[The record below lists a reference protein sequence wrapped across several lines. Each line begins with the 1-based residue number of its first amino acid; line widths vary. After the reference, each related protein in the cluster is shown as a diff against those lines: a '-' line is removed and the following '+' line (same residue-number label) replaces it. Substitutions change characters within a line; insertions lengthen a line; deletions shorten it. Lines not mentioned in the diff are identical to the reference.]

1 MQNNKNI
8 HFFFEEEISTF
19 TDSINQNL
27 FKRRYPGDHLAV
39 HFGRTK
45 VASGFFDEILFV
57 NTDTFQ
63 KISQSP
69 ILGDEVVLNIIHKKL
84 SHLIQEGFTWSFN
97 LFGNKVCT
105 AFQALFVAENFMGFN
120 LQKQGEQCEDP
131 GLRLLR
137 LYMKLEKGNNLV
149 TRSLLQKAIKQFDQE
164 TFKALLAPTIDHKLN
179 IQVSGTKKIL
189 IENKATSFSD
199 EDLNIISIA
208 SKHFTVM
215 SNSILDAS
223 DLMFDATLISS
234 GEQGINI
241 SSLDSEE
248 AMAKIS
254 LSTVGSINK
263 WFTRLIFAEYLGL
276 SKTSFAF
283 EKLIA
288 TYPKELLQEFMI
300 AQLGELKEFVAQVIL
315 SERQR
320 SQIIAIEA
328 IKKHSRRL
336 SPLSMTLAIHAS
348 QTSPSD
354 ADQAARIDTL
364 KNRLRNLNSLYERI
378 YRLCSIDIPK
388 SDLALTL

>member
-8 HFFFEEEISTF
+8 HFFFEDEISTF

-27 FKRRYPGDHLAV
+27 FKRRYPGVHFAV
-39 HFGRTK
+39 HFGRSNIS
-45 VASGFFDEILFV
+45 SGFFDEILFI
-57 NTDTFQ
+57 NTDTFK

-84 SHLIQEGFTWSFN
+84 SHIIQEGFTWSFN

-105 AFQALFVAENFMGFN
+105 TFQALLKAENFMGFN
-120 LQKQGEQCEDP
+120 LQAQGEQCEDP
-131 GLRLLR
+131 SLRLMR
-137 LYMKLEKGNNLV
+137 LYMKLEKGNSLV
-149 TRSLLQKAIKQFDQE
+149 TRSLLQKATKQFDQE
-164 TFKALLAPTIDHKLN
+164 SFKALLAPTIDHKLN
-179 IQVSGTKKIL
+179 SQVSGTKKIL
-189 IENKATSFSD
+189 IKNNTTSLSD

-208 SKHFTVM
+208 SKHFTVL

-223 DLMFDATLISS
+223 DFMFDATLFSS

-254 LSTVGSINK
+254 LSTVGSITK

-300 AQLGELKEFVAQVIL
+300 AQLGELKDFVAQVIL

-348 QTSPSD
+348 QTNPSD
-354 ADQAARIDTL
+354 ADQAAKIDTL

>member
-1 MQNNKNI
+1 MQNNKSI

-19 TDSINQNL
+19 TESVNQNL
-27 FKRRYPGDHLAV
+27 FKRRYPGEHFAV
-39 HFGRTK
+39 HFGRNK
-45 VASGFFDEILFV
+45 ISYSFFDDIILI

-69 ILGDEVVLNIIHKKL
+69 VLGDEVVLNVIHQKL
-84 SHLIQEGFTWSFN
+84 SHVTSEGFTWSFN
-97 LFGNKVCT
+97 LFGNKVST
-105 AFQALFVAENFMGFN
+105 TFQALLKAENFIGFN

-131 GLRLLR
+131 GLRLMR
-137 LYMKLEKGNNLV
+137 HYTKLENGNNLV
-149 TRSLLQKAIKQFDQE
+149 TRSLLQKATKQFDQE
-164 TFKALLAPTIDHKLN
+164 TFKALLAPTIDLKLN
-179 IQVSGTKKIL
+179 TQLSGAKKIL
-189 IENKATSFSD
+189 IENKSTSFSD
-199 EDLNIISIA
+199 EDLNVISIA

-215 SNSILDAS
+215 SNSTLDVS
-223 DLMFDATLISS
+223 DLVFDATLISS

-241 SSLDSEE
+241 SYLDSDE
-248 AMAKIS
+248 AMAIIS

-300 AQLGELKEFVAQVIL
+300 TQLGELKDFVAQVIL

-320 SQIIAIEA
+320 SQIIALEA
-328 IKKHSRRL
+328 IKKHSQRL

-348 QTSPSD
+348 QTNPND
-354 ADQAARIDTL
+354 IDQGARIDTL
-364 KNRLRNLNSLYERI
+364 KSRLRNLNSLYERI